1 MKTVGRVADLRA
13 ALAPI
18 RAAGRVG
25 FVPTMGALHEGH
37 ISLFRQARAECAT
50 VVASV
55 FVNPRQFDDP
65 SDLAAYPRQEA
76 RDERLA
82 LEAGVDILFVPPVS
96 EIYPDGHVTV
106 VQVSGPALGFEGA
119 RRPGHFTGVATV
131 CAVLFNMVEPDAAWF
146 GQKDAQ
152 QVAVVRQLVRDL
164 ALDLEIRVGP
174 TARDADGLALS
185 SRNARLS
192 PDERRRAAA
201 IPQALRAAVE
211 ADRAGRDPAG
221 AARRAL
227 DGLEVEY
234 ADVADFDGHRTLVVA
249 VRAGGV
255 RLIDNVRLD
264 APDLAGL
271 QGAP

>member
-271 QGAP
+271 QGSP

>member
-37 ISLFRQARAECAT
+37 TSLFRQARAECAT

-106 VQVSGPALGFEGA
+106 VQVGGPALGFEGA

-131 CAVLFNMVEPDAAWF
+131 CAVLFNMVEPDEAWF

-201 IPQALRAAVE
+201 IPRALRAAVE

-255 RLIDNVRLD
+255 RLIDNVPLD